1 MAYFAK
7 VKSVIAFLRS
17 ETPVEDISA
26 NPLVVHPHNTSRSI
40 PERLPAATIKQLSA
54 LEPARALAA
63 TAGEWV
69 SIAAAIALCS
79 FFWHPV
85 LYAIAVMLIGA
96 RQHALIILGHDA
108 SHFRYLPKRWQNEL
122 FGNLFL
128 MWPVFASIEGFR
140 KFHSTHHQYTN
151 LPSDGNRNIWYT
163 HDAAGE
169 LEPNWVF
176 PKTRAGLA
184 LLLLRRAMFVTGMF
198 WIVRG
203 LVGSSLIPSPYWMVA
218 ARIAFYVCVAG
229 ALTVF
234 GAWYAF
240 LLFWIVPYCTWHIVI
255 QYARIICEHSAV
267 ESDDEEYGITR
278 TTIPTLIESIFIL
291 PCNVGYHIEHHWY
304 PSVPFYRLP
313 DLHKELMAREGFR
326 RHAVVRRSILASL
339 GECVARTANTSA
351 AVQDRIAD
359 VPRTPIPGS
368 EIEPLSQRIF

>member
-1 MAYFAK
+1 MAYFVK

-17 ETPVEDISA
+17 ETPVKDVSA
-26 NPLVVHPHNTSRSI
+26 NPLVTHPHNTSRAI
-40 PERLPAATIKQLSA
+40 PERLPAATVKELSA

-122 FGNLFL
+122 FGNFFL

-151 LPSDGNRNIWYT
+151 LPSDGNRHIWYT

-169 LEPNWVF
+169 LEPDWVF

-184 LLLLRRAMFVTGMF
+184 LLLLRRAMFLTGMF

-203 LVGSSLIPSPYWMVA
+203 LVGSSLIPSPYWIVA
-218 ARIAFYVCVAG
+218 ARIAFYACVAG

-267 ESDDEEYGITR
+267 ESDEEEYGITR
-278 TTIPTLIESIFIL
+278 TTIPTWLEF
-291 PCNVGYHIEHHWY
+291 
-304 PSVPFYRLP
+304 
-313 DLHKELMAREGFR
+313 DLHL
-326 RHAVVRRSILASL
+326 
-339 GECVARTANTSA
+339 
-351 AVQDRIAD
+351 AVQ
-359 VPRTPIPGS
+359 
-368 EIEPLSQRIF
+368 